1 MVLRGASSRLVRFR
15 QISQILLPLSFAFMF
30 FLIPALLVLLVGG
43 RIWSAGPRRDTTP
56 LTASTPTFAGTGG
69 STRLLTPSSR
79 P

>member
-30 FLIPALLVLLVGG
+30 FLIPALLVLPLA
-43 RIWSAGPRRDTTP
+43 AGLGAPGP
-56 LTASTPTFAGTGG
+56 GEIQ
-69 STRLLTPSSR
+69 R